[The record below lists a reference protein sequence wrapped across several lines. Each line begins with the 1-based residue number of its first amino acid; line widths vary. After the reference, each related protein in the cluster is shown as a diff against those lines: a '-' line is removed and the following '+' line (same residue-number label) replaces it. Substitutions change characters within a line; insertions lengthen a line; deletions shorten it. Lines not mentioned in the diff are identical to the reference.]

1 MSPSRTRRPVHRHRS
16 RRELWQ
22 AIGGAVAVVLGT
34 ALLVWLLRPGTAG
47 VEGTGGLASRQPRA
61 SWLVALTLAA
71 GIAFCWYVWRHPRRW
86 HGRYVAVLTGGC
98 FAILLLAVVAGIV
111 WPGGLLRHPEPV
123 PTVDNSDLA
132 PTSLPPDLGATTVPG
147 ETIAPVETTAPAGTE
162 TTVAAP
168 PTTAPAP

>member
-1 MSPSRTRRPVHRHRS
+1 MSPSRTRRPVHRRRT
-16 RRELWQ
+16 RRELGQ

-34 ALLVWLLRPGTAG
+34 ALIVWLLRPGTAG

-86 HGRYVAVLTGGC
+86 HGRFVAVLTGGC
-98 FAILLLAVVAGIV
+98 FAILLIAVVAGIV

-123 PTVDNSDLA
+123 PTVDTGELP
-132 PTSLPPDLGATTVPG
+132 PTSLPPELSPTTVPG
-147 ETIAPVETTAPAGTE
+147 ETTAPSSTE
-162 TTVAAP
+162 TTVAAT
-168 PTTAPAP
+168 PTSAPAP

>member
-111 WPGGLLRHPEPV
+111 
-123 PTVDNSDLA
+123 
-132 PTSLPPDLGATTVPG
+132 
-147 ETIAPVETTAPAGTE
+147 
-162 TTVAAP
+162 
-168 PTTAPAP
+168 